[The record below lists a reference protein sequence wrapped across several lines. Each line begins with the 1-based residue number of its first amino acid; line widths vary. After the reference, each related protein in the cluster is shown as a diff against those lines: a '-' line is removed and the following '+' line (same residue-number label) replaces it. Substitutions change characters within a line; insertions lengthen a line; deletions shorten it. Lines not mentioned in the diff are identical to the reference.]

1 MKDTVKIELD
11 RYEIGLLLNAIREF
25 RNIKLKEDV
34 PADAIDDLY
43 IKVANVYQRR
53 FPSLPVI
60 RKDYAR

>member
-1 MKDTVKIELD
+1 MKDTVKIEFD

-25 RNIKLKEDV
+25 RNIKIREEV
-34 PADAIDDLY
+34 PTEAIDDLY
-43 IKVANVYQRR
+43 IKVANIYQRK

>member
-1 MKDTVKIELD
+1 MKDTVKIEFD

-25 RNIKLKEDV
+25 RNIKLKEDI
-34 PADAIDDLY
+34 PTDDIDELY